1 MSSSAT
7 ADQLADIQT
16 LDAAMCLLDGAASN
30 PKAALEATFHFL
42 KVRDSP
48 MRMSPAQTVLAV
60 LGELVM
66 EEALKQLAGC
76 TRLNDALLEHSMEL
90 ASQARREQARKE
102 KGSWDWN
109 AAPKEFTEALS
120 DAVNRALSSTA
131 VPERDRVLWLQ
142 FEKAIVGDGPWVP
155 NVQRI
160 AEGAPGRGHVD
171 LRSRRAATFDRGRAV
186 NAADAICIHH
196 RMFPYA

>member
-16 LDAAMCLLDGAASN
+16 LDAAMCLLGGAASN

-76 TRLNDALLEHSMEL
+76 TRLNDALLERSMEL
-90 ASQARREQARKE
+90 ASQARRE
-102 KGSWDWN
+102 KGSW
-109 AAPKEFTEALS
+109 AAVPKEFAEALS

-131 VPERDRVLWLQ
+131 VQERDRVLCLQ
-142 FEKAIVGDGPWVP
+142 FEKAIVGDGAWVP

-186 NAADAICIHH
+186 DAADAICIHH

>member
-1 MSSSAT
+1 
-7 ADQLADIQT
+7 
-16 LDAAMCLLDGAASN
+16 
-30 PKAALEATFHFL
+30 
-42 KVRDSP
+42 
-48 MRMSPAQTVLAV
+48 
-60 LGELVM
+60 M

-109 AAPKEFTEALS
+109 AVPKEFTEALS

-131 VPERDRVLWLQ
+131 GQERDRVLWLQ

>member
-16 LDAAMCLLDGAASN
+16 LDAAMCLLGGAASN

-48 MRMSPAQTVLAV
+48 MRMSAAQTVLAV

-76 TRLNDALLEHSMEL
+76 TRLNDALLEGSMEL
-90 ASQARREQARKE
+90 ASQARREQARK
-102 KGSWDWN
+102 KGYWDWN

>member
-48 MRMSPAQTVLAV
+48 MRMSAAQTVLAV

-76 TRLNDALLEHSMEL
+76 TRLNDALLEGSMEL
-90 ASQARREQARKE
+90 ASQARREQARK
-102 KGSWDWN
+102 KGYWDWN

-160 AEGAPGRGHVD
+160 AEGAPGRGHID

>member
-16 LDAAMCLLDGAASN
+16 LDAAMCLLGGAASN

-48 MRMSPAQTVLAV
+48 MRMSAAQTVLAV

-76 TRLNDALLEHSMEL
+76 TRLNDALLEGSMEL
-90 ASQARREQARKE
+90 ASQARK
-102 KGSWDWN
+102 KGYWDWN

-160 AEGAPGRGHVD
+160 AEGAPGRGHID

>member
-1 MSSSAT
+1 
-7 ADQLADIQT
+7 
-16 LDAAMCLLDGAASN
+16 
-30 PKAALEATFHFL
+30 
-42 KVRDSP
+42 
-48 MRMSPAQTVLAV
+48 V

-109 AAPKEFTEALS
+109 AVPKEFTEALS

-131 VPERDRVLWLQ
+131 GQERDRVLWLQ

>member
-1 MSSSAT
+1 MP
-7 ADQLADIQT
+7 
-16 LDAAMCLLDGAASN
+16 AAAASVGEEILSV
-30 PKAALEATFHFL
+30 KDL
-42 KVRDSP
+42 KVHFGELEPIRPEYHDRDA
-48 MRMSPAQTVLAV
+48 RLAV
-60 LGELVM
+60 MDAQGIDACWLFPTLAVGM

-76 TRLNDALLEHSMEL
+76 TRLNDALLEGSMEL
-90 ASQARREQARKE
+90 ASQARREQARK
-102 KGSWDWN
+102 KGYWDWN

-160 AEGAPGRGHVD
+160 AEGAPGRGHID